1 MSGGR
6 ILRLRTGLRTALLL
20 LSAFV
25 SSVAV
30 AAGGSYATSG
40 TGTFA
45 QSLWWLNFSG
55 FNTGSTAAQNL
66 SFTLPNSAGTLSLA
80 ASVSS
85 GMSLVAEP
93 SWSGGGAFGHGAYN
107 GISGTP
113 IFYWL
118 NQSGTGSTTLSS
130 LSVKD
135 ASGNARSFVLYA
147 ADGENTNS
155 PETIVYGSSAA
166 WSLID
171 TVNYYASYNGGV
183 LNLTGTGSGSVTESA
198 PSSNDNN
205 YNASVVLGTSNPTQI
220 STTFSGNEAALFAVS
235 LPPVT
240 FNLAIAGR
248 VSATDQFTATLGY
261 TSPAATVKTVT
272 TTGTA
277 TSATTGAMSVI
288 GTNSITLSVA
298 MAAGS
303 ASALTAYT
311 GSMSCSNSGPG
322 AAVWGGGNTVLPSGS
337 NTAFTLTPQTGDA
350 ISCTLTLTP
359 VSQTVSGTIYND
371 ANHDS
376 NYDGGDSST
385 GLSGLYVKLA
395 TYSGGSC
402 QSPASAAAAVS
413 AASGA
418 YSLSGLAAG
427 SYCLI
432 LSTNNT
438 LSSVTP
444 ARPAGW
450 IGTQNASGIIQLT
463 VLANEQPGPQNFGL
477 YNGSSVSGTVF
488 GDTGTGSGTANNG
501 VEDGGEAGLSGV
513 VVQASG
519 ASSASATSAGNG
531 SYTLWIAA
539 GGSGALTLTPTAPAN
554 YLATGGS
561 AGTTGGSY
569 ARPSVTFTPAAG
581 SVYSGVNFGLVP
593 PNTLAPNGAQQAQP
607 GATVTYAHTFI
618 AGSGG
623 QVTLSLAGSAT
634 PATPAWTQV
643 LYQDTGCSGTLS
655 SSDPIVS
662 AALTVTVGQKVC
674 LLVKVSVPAG
684 ALAGAQSAITLGAV
698 FQYSGAS
705 PALSATA
712 SVADVTT
719 VGSAGTLTLSKLVS
733 DVTQGT
739 GTGTSVSAKPGD
751 IVQYTLT
758 ATNSGSQSLATLV
771 IYDSTPSFTTFVS
784 TACPAALPAGMTA
797 CTVTRQPAAGA
808 NGALQWSFTG
818 SLSSGATV
826 TVTYQVKIGS

>member
-561 AGTTGGSY
+561 PGTTGGSY

>member
-1 MSGGR
+1 MSGR
-6 ILRLRTGLRTALLL
+6 RPPRLQSSLRAALLL
-20 LSAFV
+20 SVFV
-25 SSVAV
+25 SSAAI

-85 GMSLVAEP
+85 GMTLVAEP
-93 SWSGGGAFGHGAYN
+93 AWSGGGAFGHGAYN
-107 GISGTP
+107 GLSGTP

-118 NQSGTGSTTLSS
+118 NQSGTGTTTLAS
-130 LSVKD
+130 LSMKD
-135 ASGNARSFVLYA
+135 ASGNARSFALYA

-155 PETIVYGSSAA
+155 PETIVYGSSTA

-183 LNLTGTGSGSVTESA
+183 LTLTGTGSGSVTESA

-205 YNASVVLGTSNPTQI
+205 YNASVVLGTSNPTQV
-220 STTFSGNEAALFAVS
+220 STSFSGNEAALFAVS

-240 FNLAIAGR
+240 FNLSVAGR
-248 VSATDQFTATLGY
+248 VSASDQFTVTLGY

-277 TSATTGAMSVI
+277 TTATTGAMSVI
-288 GTNSITLSVA
+288 GTNSITLGVA

-322 AAVWGGGNTVLPSGS
+322 TTVWGGTATVLPSGS

-359 VSQTVSGTIYND
+359 VSQTVSGTVYND

-376 NYDGGDSST
+376 NYDAGDGST

-402 QSPASAAAAVS
+402 QSPAKTAAAVS
-413 AASGA
+413 AVSGS
-418 YSLSGLAAG
+418 YSVSGLAAG

-432 LSTNNT
+432 LSNNNT
-438 LSSVTP
+438 LSSVT
-444 ARPAGW
+444 AALPAGW

-463 VLANEQPGPQNFGL
+463 ALANELPGPQNFGL

-488 GDTGTGSGTANNG
+488 GDTGAGSGTANNG
-501 VEDGGEAGLSGV
+501 SEDGSEAGLSGV

-519 ASSASATSAGNG
+519 GSSASATSAGNG
-531 SYTLWIAA
+531 SYTLWIPA
-539 GGSGALTLTPTAPAN
+539 GSGSLILTPTAPAN

-561 AGTTGGSY
+561 AGTSGGSY
-569 ARPSVTFTPAAG
+569 TRPSVTFTPAAG
-581 SVYSGVNFGLVP
+581 SIYTGVNFGLVP
-593 PNTLAPNGAQQAQP
+593 PNSLAPSGAQQAQP

-623 QVTLSLAGSAT
+623 QVTLSLAGSTT

-643 LYQDTGCSGTLS
+643 LYQDTSCSGTLS
-655 SSDPIVS
+655 GSDPVVS
-662 AALTVTVGQKVC
+662 AALTVTAGQKVC

-684 ALAGAQSAITLGAV
+684 ALAGAQSALTLSAA
-698 FQYSGAS
+698 FQYTGAT
-705 PALSATA
+705 PVLSATA
-712 SVADVTT
+712 SVGDVTT
-719 VGSAGTLTLSKLVS
+719 VGSSGTLVLSKLVS

-751 IVQYTLT
+751 VVQYNLT

-784 TACPAALPAGMTA
+784 TSCPATLPAGITA
-797 CTVTRQPAAGA
+797 CTVTSQPAAGA
-808 NGALQWSFTG
+808 SGALKWSFTG
-818 SLSSGATV
+818 SLSSGATL

>member
-1 MSGGR
+1 MSGSR
-6 ILRLRTGLRTALLL
+6 MPRLQARLRAVLLS
-20 LSAFV
+20 LSAFA
-25 SSVAV
+25 SSPAI

-85 GMSLVAEP
+85 GMTLVAEP
-93 SWSGGGAFGHGAYN
+93 AWSGGGAFGHGAYN

-118 NQSGTGSTTLSS
+118 NQTGTGTTALAS
-130 LSVKD
+130 LSMKD

-183 LNLTGTGSGSVTESA
+183 LNLTGIGSGSVTESA
-198 PSSNDNN
+198 PSGNDNS
-205 YNASVVLGTSNPTQI
+205 YNASVVVGTSNPTQVT
-220 STTFSGNEAALFAVS
+220 TTFSGNEAALFAVS

-240 FNLAIAGR
+240 FNLSIAGR

-272 TTGTA
+272 TTGTG

-322 AAVWGGGNTVLPSGS
+322 ATVWGGTATVLPSGS

-359 VSQTVSGTIYND
+359 VSQTVSGIVYND
-371 ANHDS
+371 TNHDG
-376 NYDGGDSST
+376 NYDAGDGST

-402 QSPASAAAAVS
+402 QSPAKSAAAVS
-413 AASGA
+413 AASGS
-418 YSLSGLAAG
+418 YSVSGLAAG

-432 LSTNNT
+432 LSNNNT

-444 ARPAGW
+444 ALPAGW
-450 IGTQNASGIIQLT
+450 IGTQNAGGIIQLT
-463 VLANEQPGPQNFGL
+463 VLANELPGPQNFGL

-488 GDTGTGSGTANNG
+488 GDTGAGSGTANNG
-501 VEDGGEAGLSGV
+501 VEDGSEGGLSGI

-531 SYTLWIAA
+531 SYILWTPA
-539 GGSGALTLTPTAPAN
+539 GSGSLTLTPTAPAN

-569 ARPSVTFTPAAG
+569 TRPSVTFTPAAG
-581 SVYSGVNFGLVP
+581 SVYTGVNFALVP
-593 PNTLAPNGAQQAQP
+593 PNSLAPSGAQQAQP

-643 LYQDTGCSGTLS
+643 LYQDTNCSGTLS
-655 SSDPIVS
+655 NSDPIVS
-662 AALTVTVGQKVC
+662 AALTVTAGQKVC
-674 LLVKVSVPAG
+674 VLVKVSVPAG
-684 ALAGAQSAITLGAV
+684 ALAGAQSALTLSAA
-698 FQYSGAS
+698 FQYTGAN
-705 PALSATA
+705 PALNATA

-719 VGSAGTLTLSKLVS
+719 VGSSGTLVLNKLVS

-739 GTGTSVSAKPGD
+739 GSGTSVSAKPGD
-751 IVQYTLT
+751 VVQYTLT
-758 ATNSGSQSLATLV
+758 ATNSGSQPLATLV

-784 TACPAALPAGMTA
+784 TSCPATLPPGITA
-797 CTVTRQPAAGA
+797 CTVTSQPAAGA
-808 NGALQWSFTG
+808 SGALQWSFTG
-818 SLSSGATV
+818 SLGSGATI

>member
-1 MSGGR
+1 MSGR
-6 ILRLRTGLRTALLL
+6 RPPRLQSSLRAALLL
-20 LSAFV
+20 SVFV
-25 SSVAV
+25 SSAAI

-40 TGTFA
+40 SGTFA

-85 GMSLVAEP
+85 GMTLVAEP
-93 SWSGGGAFGHGAYN
+93 AWSGGGAFGHGAYN
-107 GISGTP
+107 GLSGTP

-118 NQSGTGSTTLSS
+118 NQSGTGTTTLAS
-130 LSVKD
+130 LSMKD
-135 ASGNARSFVLYA
+135 ASGNARSFALYA

-155 PETIVYGSSAA
+155 PETIVYGSSTA

-183 LNLTGTGSGSVTESA
+183 LTLTGTGSGSVTESA

-205 YNASVVLGTSNPTQI
+205 YNASVVLGTSNPTQV
-220 STTFSGNEAALFAVS
+220 STSFSGNEAALFAVS

-240 FNLAIAGR
+240 FNLSVAGR
-248 VSATDQFTATLGY
+248 VSASDQFTVTLGY

-277 TSATTGAMSVI
+277 TTATTGAMSVI
-288 GTNSITLSVA
+288 GTNSITLGVA

-322 AAVWGGGNTVLPSGS
+322 TTVWGGTATVLPSGS

-359 VSQTVSGTIYND
+359 VSQTVSGTVYND

-376 NYDGGDSST
+376 NYDAGDGST

-402 QSPASAAAAVS
+402 QSPAKTAAAVS
-413 AASGA
+413 AVSGS
-418 YSLSGLAAG
+418 YSVSGLAAG

-432 LSTNNT
+432 LSNNNT
-438 LSSVTP
+438 LSSVT
-444 ARPAGW
+444 AALPAGW

-463 VLANEQPGPQNFGL
+463 ALANELPGPQNFGL

-488 GDTGTGSGTANNG
+488 GDTGAGSGTANNG
-501 VEDGGEAGLSGV
+501 SEDGSEAGLSGV

-519 ASSASATSAGNG
+519 GSSASATSAGNG
-531 SYTLWIAA
+531 SYTLWIPA
-539 GGSGALTLTPTAPAN
+539 GSGSLILTPTAPAN

-561 AGTTGGSY
+561 AGTSGGSY
-569 ARPSVTFTPAAG
+569 TRPSVTFTPAAG
-581 SVYSGVNFGLVP
+581 SIYTGVNFGLVP
-593 PNTLAPNGAQQAQP
+593 PNSLAPSGAQQAQP

-623 QVTLSLAGSAT
+623 QVTLSLAGSTT

-643 LYQDTGCSGTLS
+643 LYQDTSCSGTLS
-655 SSDPIVS
+655 GSDPVVS
-662 AALTVTVGQKVC
+662 AALTVTAGQKVC

-684 ALAGAQSAITLGAV
+684 ALAGAQSALTLSAA
-698 FQYSGAS
+698 FQYTGAT
-705 PALSATA
+705 PVLSATA
-712 SVADVTT
+712 SVGDVTT
-719 VGSAGTLTLSKLVS
+719 VGSSGTLVLSKLVS

-751 IVQYTLT
+751 VVQYNLT

-784 TACPAALPAGMTA
+784 TSCPATLPAGITA
-797 CTVTRQPAAGA
+797 CTVTSQPAAGA
-808 NGALQWSFTG
+808 SGALKWSFTG
-818 SLSSGATV
+818 SLSSGATL